1 MSVRK
6 REWITASGDK
16 KSGWVADYRDV
27 KGTRRLKTFDKK
39 KDADSFAVTAGVEV
53 REGVHVADSASVT
66 VSTAASFWV
75 VTGKVSG
82 LERSTIAQRQRHID
96 HHIEP
101 LIGQTLLSH
110 LNVPGIRS
118 FEDRLRSEG
127 RSAAMVK
134 KVLVSLGG
142 ILADAQERGLATRNP
157 VRDMRRNRNGK
168 ERQAEKR
175 QKRKLRVGVDI
186 PTREEAKAM
195 IAAANGRWRPF
206 VITLIFTGM
215 RSSELRGL
223 RWEDLSVEKR
233 EINVTQRAD
242 EFNEIGRP
250 KSESGERSIPVPPI
264 VINTLKEWRLACP
277 RRATP
282 EMDADGKPVKELHYV
297 FPNGK
302 GHIES
307 YSNIV
312 KRGLQPLQIEAGIT
326 KPKLD
331 KGGTPIRDKD
341 GNQVMSAKYNGLHA
355 FRHFFASWLIN
366 SKSDGGLGLL
376 PKTVQERMGHSSIIQ
391 TMDTYGHLFPR
402 GDDADELATAEAA
415 MLK

>member
-6 REWITASGDK
+6 RKWTAANGEEKTS
-16 KSGWVADYRDV
+16 WVVDYNDV
-27 KGTRRLKTFDKK
+27 KGVRRQKTFDKK
-39 KDADSFAVTAGVEV
+39 KDADSFAVTASVEV
-53 REGVHVADSASVT
+53 REGIHVADSASVT
-66 VSTAASFWV
+66 VSQAAAFWIA
-75 VTGKVSG
+75 TGKASG
-82 LERSTIAQRQRHID
+82 LERSTIAQRQRHVD

-101 LIGQTLLSH
+101 LIGETLLSQ
-110 LNVPGIRS
+110 LNVPAIRA
-118 FEDRLRSEG
+118 FEDRLRAER
-127 RSAAMVK
+127 RSPAMVK

-157 VRDMRRNRNGK
+157 VRDMRRNRHGK
-168 ERQAEKR
+168 ERQSEKR

-186 PTREEAKAM
+186 PTREEAKAT
-195 IAAANGRWRPF
+195 IAAAKGRWRPF
-206 VITLIFTGM
+206 VITLIFSGM

-223 RWEDLSVEKR
+223 RWQDVDFEKR

-250 KSESGERSIPVPPI
+250 KSEAGERSIPIPPI

-277 RRATP
+277 RRSTS
-282 EMDADGKPVKELHYV
+282 ELDSNGKPAKELHYV

-302 GHIES
+302 GHVES

-312 KRGLQPLQIEAGIT
+312 KRGLQPLQIVAGIT

-331 KGGTPIRDKD
+331 KAGVPIRDKD
-341 GNQVMSAKYNGLHA
+341 GNQVLIAKYKGLHA

-402 GDDADELATAEAA
+402 GDDADELASAEAA
-415 MLK
+415 LLK